1 MKEEIFVGTNF
12 KYFTNSADFAKHLFL
27 CFQGVE
33 KGCIGN
39 RRVKQTFEFMQ
50 NTSVLERKKTQSN
63 KVQD

>member
-12 KYFTNSADFAKHLFL
+12 KYFNNFADFAKHLFL

-39 RRVKQTFEFMQ
+39 RQVKQTFEFMQ
-50 NTSVLERKKTQSN
+50 NTSLVER
-63 KVQD
+63 